1 MMPSIPTKHGEVALL
16 ESERAEL
23 EAQFRA
29 TRGAARRHT
38 LWGLLGVSPG
48 AVIPLILTANH
59 YGIAI
64 AAGLSVLLAGVELW
78 RGARMFNA
86 AAMIENRLKET
97 SDALQAALQVDVTG
111 H

>member
-1 MMPSIPTKHGEVALL
+1 MMPSIPRKPGEVALL

-23 EAQFRA
+23 EAQFKA

-48 AVIPLILTANH
+48 AVIPLILTANQ

-64 AAGLSVLLAGVELW
+64 AVGLSIVLAGVELW
-78 RGARMFNA
+78 RGERLFNA
-86 AAMIENRLKET
+86 AARIENRLKET
-97 SDALQAALQVDVTG
+97 SDALEAAPHVDVPG
-111 H
+111 P